1 MAERPNEAQQNA
13 NRGFRVVTLD
23 GRKVAMRGNQ
33 VFTVAQLNRIARSV
47 SDAIGRQAADA
58 ESFNADLGIAGLSE
72 TGKALLQRAANM
84 ALRRG
89 ADAIIVRDSIA
100 DILPELDADPAE

>member
-1 MAERPNEAQQNA
+1 MAERQNQEQQTGD
-13 NRGFRVVTLD
+13 RGFRVVTLE

-33 VFTVAQLNRIARSV
+33 VFTVAQLNRIAQSV
-47 SDAIGRQAADA
+47 RDAIGRHGA
-58 ESFNADLGIAGLSE
+58 EAEAFNADLGIEGLSA

-89 ADAIIVRDSIA
+89 ADAVIVRDSIA
-100 DILPELDADPAE
+100 EVLPQLDPDPAE